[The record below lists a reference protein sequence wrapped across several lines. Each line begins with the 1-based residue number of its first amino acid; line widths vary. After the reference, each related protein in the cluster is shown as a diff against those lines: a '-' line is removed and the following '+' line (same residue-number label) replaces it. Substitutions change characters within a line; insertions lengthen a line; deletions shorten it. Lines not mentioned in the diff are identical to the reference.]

1 MGKCQYSEGC
11 PFSANINPDS
21 NDEVL
26 KNQHEDEI
34 WCIISVLKLF
44 KKKKINLWQQFWK
57 IMACNNITEKNYEWV
72 HFWKHTILNREQWT
86 EPVHFKFYELNIEL
100 VHVESELSQL

>member
-1 MGKCQYSEGC
+1 MHN
-11 PFSANINPDS
+11 FS
-21 NDEVL
+21 VKTL
-26 KNQHEDEI
+26 
-34 WCIISVLKLF
+34 
-44 KKKKINLWQQFWK
+44 KKKKNLWQQFWK

-72 HFWKHTILNREQWT
+72 WKHKILNREQWT